1 MKPVRA
7 SLRDLNRPHPLVA
20 GPVAGLIAVALFV
33 LFVPRGLDIA
43 AAWGLFIAVSVG
55 AGLGRLADER
65 RRESVGANRE

>member
-1 MKPVRA
+1 M
-7 SLRDLNRPHPLVA
+7 
-20 GPVAGLIAVALFV
+20 AGLIAVALFV